1 MPTACPPLQPP
12 LWSVSWVRWTPAP
25 PIWSILDQILV
36 DFDPNLGQ
44 KRLFRDSGK
53 MKNKPQYFVFFTHNF
68 GPYFHFF
75 LNFPNFFIYIRPN
88 RLVRLHFGFWVK
100 NQGFPPFWTPIGC
113 PREPFFGCFVRV
125 RQISLIPSIF
135 LLFFAPFFCFFSIF
149 VQLFCEFNSIF
160 WFFFQFLRVW
170 IHLLIF
176 FSIFNST
183 FTPSFDLF
191 FNFQS
196 NFQSH
201 LQLLFIYNSI
211 FTHPFHF

>member
-53 MKNKPQYFVFFTHNF
+53 MKNHPQYFVFFTHNF

-75 LNFPNFFIYIRPN
+75 PKTPHFFQYIRAN
-88 RLVRLHFGFWVK
+88 RLVRPYFDFWDK

-135 LLFFAPFFCFFSIF
+135 LIFLLHFFD
-149 VQLFCEFNSIF
+149 
-160 WFFFQFLRVW
+160 FFQFLFN
-170 IHLLIF
+170 F
-176 FSIFNST
+176 FASS
-183 FTPSFDLF
+183 TPSFDFF

-196 NFQSH
+196 NFQSY
-201 LQLLFIYNSI
+201 LQLLFIYISI